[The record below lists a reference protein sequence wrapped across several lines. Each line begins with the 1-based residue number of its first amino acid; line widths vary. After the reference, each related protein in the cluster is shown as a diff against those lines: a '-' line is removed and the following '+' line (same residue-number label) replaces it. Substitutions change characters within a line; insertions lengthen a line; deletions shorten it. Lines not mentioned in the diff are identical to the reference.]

1 LTVAV
6 SVALSPVKTESS
18 EATNAEVV
26 AEAPSAEMEIVAE
39 PLVSPLALAVT
50 VLEPAVLSV
59 TLNAFVPLASAVAE
73 GTVAWVSPEVMV
85 TESVAS
91 NPKLLLASTP

>member
-1 LTVAV
+1 M